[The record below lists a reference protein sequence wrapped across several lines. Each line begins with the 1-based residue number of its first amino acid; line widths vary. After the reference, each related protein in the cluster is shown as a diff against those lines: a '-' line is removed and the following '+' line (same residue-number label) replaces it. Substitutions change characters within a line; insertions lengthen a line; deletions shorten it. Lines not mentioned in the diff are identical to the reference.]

1 MQTVRA
7 VIELIKLKSVVICV
21 LSVIGGSILA
31 GNRDFLQNFLLS
43 LTFFMIGAGFNG
55 LNDIV
60 DVEADRI
67 SRPERPLP
75 SNRLK
80 MDHAV
85 KLTAAFFLLSFLPL
99 ILLLRFLSLVT
110 LMLLAVD
117 YVLVIF
123 YSIPPQLK
131 KIMLLSNAVI
141 GAHHTLLPL
150 LAAWSISKPLSSVPI
165 NVVLALFFMA
175 WGTHI
180 MEDFEDIEGDKAV
193 GIKTLPIVLGRRGAT
208 IVLVAIGLIPLI
220 ICLLSIVGSYS
231 PYWLIFLPQQALNVM
246 VALNLLKNIGL
257 QEIMR
262 VHKICEILNVTAG
275 ATLIIGYALCV

>member
-150 LAAWSISKPLSSVPI
+150 LAAWSISKPLSNAPI
-165 NVVLALFFMA
+165 NVVSALFFMA

>member
-150 LAAWSISKPLSSVPI
+150 LAAWSISKPLSSAPI